1 MTSTNYADIE
11 VKSGFRT
18 KPARRPLS
26 VAAAALLAVLA
37 VATPGPATAQHPPAE
52 AFKETTTVTATAYN
66 SLEGQGAGNDHS
78 VAAWGD
84 TLVPGM
90 KAIAVSRDLIG
101 AGLDYGTPVRI
112 EGLDGVWYVRDKMHS
127 RWQNKIDIYMGEDLD
142 AARDWGRRRVV
153 IHWGEE

>member
-1 MTSTNYADIE
+1 MTSTQYRHVK
-11 VKSGFRT
+11 VKSGFR
-18 KPARRPLS
+18 PESGRRPR
-26 VAAAALLAVLA
+26 AAALLLAVLG
-37 VATPGPATAQHPPAE
+37 VAAPVAAPARNPPAE
-52 AFKETTTVTATAYN
+52 AFKDSTTVTATAYN
-66 SLEGQGAGNDHS
+66 SLEGQGAGDDHS
-78 VAAWGD
+78 LAAWGD

-127 RWQNKIDIYMGEDLD
+127 RWRNKIDIYMGEDQD
-142 AARDWGRRRVV
+142 AARDWGRRRVI

>member
-1 MTSTNYADIE
+1 MTSTKYADIE
-11 VKSGFRT
+11 VKGGFRT
-18 KPARRPLS
+18 QPAGRLR
-26 VAAAALLAVLA
+26 AAAALLAVLA
-37 VATPGPATAQHPPAE
+37 VAAPWPATAQHPPAE

-66 SLEGQGAGNDHS
+66 SLEGQGGGNDHS